1 MKPCNL
7 SGIKYPEN
15 TNCHVSLQAAAKIRN
30 NRESFIKKSK
40 IITTTPH
47 NSATLIGNLQ
57 NETISTPHLSEN
69 KRPPKAPLIATSLAL
84 IICDDILNAPRG
96 YPQQPARISSTARE
110 DILNSPR
117 RYPRPDAVPHSATN
131 TRNNASSSETE
142 DNHIPPYKRTHPS
155 FCELEVIT
163 SETSEKLRM
172 LLQVFEAE
180 EGFEV
185 VVVGIDDAGIDFGTG
200 WMVTG
205 GV

>member
-84 IICDDILNAPRG
+84 IICD
-96 YPQQPARISSTARE
+96 

>member
-69 KRPPKAPLIATSLAL
+69 KRPPKAPLIATSIAL
-84 IICDDILNAPRG
+84 IICDDILNSPQR
-96 YPQQPARISSTARE
+96 YPQRPARISSTARD
-110 DILNSPR
+110 DIL
-117 RYPRPDAVPHSATN
+117 VQMQCL
-131 TRNNASSSETE
+131 
-142 DNHIPPYKRTHPS
+142 IQQRTH
-155 FCELEVIT
+155 
-163 SETSEKLRM
+163 ETMHRRVKPRIII
-172 LLQVFEAE
+172 FHHTHKP
-180 EGFEV
+180 
-185 VVVGIDDAGIDFGTG
+185 IHTDFRR
-200 WMVTG
+200 
-205 GV
+205 

>member
-69 KRPPKAPLIATSLAL
+69 KCPPKAPLIATSLAL
-84 IICDDILNAPRG
+84 IICDDILSSSRRYPQRPARISSTARDDILNAPRG
-96 YPQQPARISSTARE
+96 YPQQPATISSSRC
-110 DILNSPR
+110 
-117 RYPRPDAVPHSATN
+117 SA
-131 TRNNASSSETE
+131 
-142 DNHIPPYKRTHPS
+142 S
-155 FCELEVIT
+155 FSNEHTKQCIVE
-163 SETSEKLRM
+163 
-172 LLQVFEAE
+172 
-180 EGFEV
+180 
-185 VVVGIDDAGIDFGTG
+185 
-200 WMVTG
+200 
-205 GV
+205 